1 MRPLSYINKIQKQ
14 ANNNT
19 TMSEEETQMSKTARD
34 NPSKPIFPKGGA
46 GQQSRLFAGASDS
59 ESANMAVPSSVSQA
73 MGVS

>member
-1 MRPLSYINKIQKQ
+1 
-14 ANNNT
+14 
-19 TMSEEETQMSKTARD
+19 MSEEETQMSKTARD

-59 ESANMAVPSSVSQA
+59 ESVNLPVPSAVSQA